1 MVERQKTIK
10 KPVSVAGAGLHT
22 GRYVTLTFK
31 PAQENEGI
39 RFKRIDLDNMP
50 IVAAD
55 VDNVVDT
62 ARGTTLEENGARILT
77 VEHVLAAVAGMGIDN
92 ILIEIDYSET
102 PILDGS
108 SKFFIEALDSA
119 GVVEQDALRKSFSIN
134 TNISY
139 RDPENKVELLIFPDD
154 KFRLSVM
161 IDFETKVLGTQ
172 FAIMDNI
179 TDFKDEIASSRTF
192 VFLHELEYLLQNN
205 LIKGGDLNN
214 AIVFVEKIISQ
225 EELDR
230 LAEIFHK
237 PKMAVLNDGILNNA
251 TLYYSN
257 EPARHKLL
265 DLVGDLALIGIPLK
279 GHIIAKR
286 PGHFSNVQFAKIIR
300 QHIRKETKRIKAPV
314 IDPNKPPLFDIS
326 EIQRFLPHR
335 PPFLLIDKII
345 EMSDTEVIGLK
356 NVTMNEPFFVGH
368 FPDEPVMPG
377 VLQVEAMAQAGGIL
391 VLNTVPDPKEY
402 VPYFLKIEN
411 VKFRHKVIPGDTL
424 VFKLFLASPIR
435 RGICHMKGIA
445 FVGDKVVT
453 EAELFAQITKR
464 TTPKQ

>member
-1 MVERQKTIK
+1 MIERQKTIK
-10 KPVSVAGAGLHT
+10 EPVSVAGAGLHT
-22 GRYVTLTFK
+22 GKYVTLTFK
-31 PAQENEGI
+31 PALVNEGI
-39 RFKRIDLDNMP
+39 RFQRTDLEGTP
-50 IVAAD
+50 TITAD

-62 ARGTTLEENGARILT
+62 TRGTTLEENGARILT
-77 VEHVLAAVAGMGIDN
+77 VEHVLAAVAGLSIDN

-108 SKFFIEALDSA
+108 SRFYVDALVKA
-119 GVVEQDALRKSFSIN
+119 GIIEQDALRKPFAID

-139 RDPENKVELLIFPDD
+139 KDPEHKVELLILPDD

-172 FAIMDNI
+172 YAIMDNMA
-179 TDFKDEIASSRTF
+179 DFRKEIASSRTF

-214 AIVFVEKIISQ
+214 AIVFVEKVISQ
-225 EELDR
+225 DELDR
-230 LAEIFHK
+230 LAEVFHK
-237 PKMAVLNDGILNNA
+237 PKIAVQNEGILNNA
-251 TLYYSN
+251 TLHFSN

-286 PGHFSNVQFAKIIR
+286 PGHYSNVQFGRIIR
-300 QHIRKETKRIKAPV
+300 QHIRKESKRIHAPV
-314 IDPNKPPLFDIS
+314 VDPNKTPLYDIYD
-326 EIQRFLPHR
+326 IQKFLPHR
-335 PPFLLIDKII
+335 PPFLLVDKII
-345 EMSDTEVIGLK
+345 EMNDTEVIGLK
-356 NVTMNEPFFVGH
+356 NVTMNESFFVGH

-391 VLNTVPDPKEY
+391 VLSTVPDPKEY

-424 VFKLFLASPIR
+424 VFRLFLASPIR

-464 TTPKQ
+464 TTPRL